1 LLLAPA
7 TQNYPM
13 CVSSVAS
20 IALERFEEIVPL
32 SNAYDIGLYLL
43 PPSSFN
49 NLHALPSKFFE
60 FLQALLAI
68 AIGPFQEMA
77 RIVREFRYKVVAGK
91 ILHRLLLLAP

>member
-1 LLLAPA
+1 
-7 TQNYPM
+7 M